1 MERRLQVPKPSAPRA
16 ATGAR
21 SGTAP
26 DPTPDSGQPAALH
39 GAVKHYDTVTAL
51 DGLDLT
57 IRPGETVALLGPNG
71 AGKTTAVKLLL
82 GLARPDA
89 GSARLFGGDPRERRN
104 RWRLGTMLQLANV
117 PETLSAREHVELF
130 SSYYPAP
137 RPVAETLAVTGI
149 EHLAGRAFGKLSGG
163 ERRRLLFAL
172 ALCGN
177 PDLLVLDEPT
187 VGLDVEARRGLWA
200 EVRRFVDRRR
210 AVLLTTHYLEEA
222 DALADRIVVLHRGRV
237 LAEGTPRQIKARAA
251 GRRIRCLTRLE
262 PAEVRTLP
270 GITGARWNGPVVE
283 AYAAEAEPAVRAL
296 LDRDPNLTELEVTAA
311 SLEEAFLALTGNA
324 TATGGSGTNGED
336 NQIERG
342 AA

>member
-1 MERRLQVPKPSAPRA
+1 MPRRPRRPGGRPTRSEPS
-16 ATGAR
+16 
-21 SGTAP
+21 SGP
-26 DPTPDSGQPAALH
+26 DPSLPAAIR
-39 GAVKHYDTVTAL
+39 GAVKRYGDVTAL

-89 GSARLFGGDPRERRN
+89 GTAELFGGDPRDRRN

-137 RPVAETLAVTGI
+137 RPVAETLAVAGI
-149 EHLAGRAFGKLSGG
+149 EHLAERPFGKLSGG

-172 ALCGN
+172 ALCGD
-177 PDLLVLDEPT
+177 PDLLALDEPT
-187 VGLDVEARRGLWA
+187 VGLDVEARRGLWR
-200 EVRRFVDRRR
+200 EVRRFVGRRR
-210 AVLLTTHYLEEA
+210 SVLLTTHYLEEA

-251 GRRIRCLTRLE
+251 GRRIRCLTRLTPE
-262 PAEVRTLP
+262 RVREIP
-270 GITGARWNGPVVE
+270 GVTAARWNGPVVE
-283 AYAAEAEPAVRAL
+283 AYATEAEPAVRAL
-296 LDRDPNLTELEVTAA
+296 LELDPTLSELEVAAA
-311 SLEEAFLALTGNA
+311 SLEEAFLTLTGNA
-324 TATGGSGTNGED
+324 ALADAPTEPPDHRPDDRSDDRGTH
-336 NQIERG
+336 RG